1 MGLGS
6 AVTSTPAPG
15 RWRTAQL
22 TGAGLAL
29 IAACYGLARF
39 SYGLF
44 VPVLSAEFE
53 LTAATAGAIASGSY
67 AAYCLAIV
75 ASTALT
81 PRLGSR
87 TLAISAGV
95 VATVGVLLIALA
107 PNAMAL
113 AIGVIVAGSST
124 GIASPPLAQAIATTV
139 RERVRDRAQTVVN
152 AGTRLGVLISAP
164 VALVAASQWRLAWF
178 VFAGLCAAVTLWVA
192 FAVPGGRPLRTTDAP
207 SPAKGRTHRAFQL
220 QRLPAGSGRLVLAAA
235 LMGIASSEVW
245 TFGRDLLVGT
255 GGMTQFTSTVA
266 WILLGAFG
274 MAGAAAGGLVARL
287 GVGPSW
293 TATMILNGAATVLFA
308 ALPGSVP
315 IAWGAAAVFGATYIG
330 LTGILLVWGTQVY
343 MHSPA
348 TGVGLAFL
356 VLALGQAAGTPLV
369 GSLSTAIGPPLAFA
383 VTALVGVAG
392 AFVRPARRCSRG
404 LTARAGRP

>member
-1 MGLGS
+1 MGAGS
-6 AVTSTPAPG
+6 AVSRAPVTG
-15 RWRTAQL
+15 RWSTAQL

-39 SYGLF
+39 AYGLF
-44 VPVLSAEFE
+44 VPAFSDEFG

-87 TLAISAGV
+87 TLAISAGA
-95 VATVGVLLIALA
+95 VATGGVLLISLASNTAALA
-107 PNAMAL
+107 V
-113 AIGVIVAGSST
+113 GVILAGSST

-139 RERVRDRAQTVVN
+139 REPVRDRAQTVVN
-152 AGTRLGVLISAP
+152 AGTGLGVLVAGP
-164 VALVAASQWRLAWF
+164 VALLAASQWRLAWF
-178 VFAGLCAAVTLWVA
+178 VFAGLCATVTLGVA
-192 FAVPGGRPLRTTDAP
+192 FAVPGGRPPRAGDAP
-207 SPAKGRTHRAFQL
+207 HRSMGAPHRAVQL
-220 QRLPAGSGRLVLAAA
+220 PRLPAGAGRLVLAAA
-235 LMGIASSEVW
+235 LMGAASSAVW

-255 GGMTQFTSTVA
+255 GGMDGLASTVA

-274 MAGAAAGGLVARL
+274 MAGAAAGGLVGRL

-293 TATMILNGAATVLFA
+293 IATMILNAAATALFA
-308 ALPGSVP
+308 AFPGSVP

-330 LTGILLVWGTQVY
+330 LTGILLIWGTQVY
-343 MHSPA
+343 PHSPV

-356 VLALGQAAGTPLV
+356 VLALGQAAGALLV

-383 VTALVGVAG
+383 VAALVGVAG

-404 LTARAGRP
+404 LTARVGRP